1 MSAEYHRYTSN
12 GKGVYQAL
20 KDEIFARYGKEEGA
34 KIWKAFL
41 EDPDVTW
48 LKRPDGYPEGASS
61 WFTAAGD
68 RKFVNR
74 TLPKMMEHMDGDKID
89 KETTTS
95 PGKAVYE
102 DEDQVV
108 AEKKAEA
115 IDDIEARARLHYPA
129 EGSHGWN
136 HIQDVLANARR
147 MRRRKLLKKELAAIM
162 YHDSSLMT
170 GSRDMHAED
179 SSEIARK
186 ELAGLFRRRQLEDIV
201 NAIAHHRAS
210 YEGRRSSRL
219 EDLVAAADRP
229 VPDLGKQVAR
239 SWKYHEELGEPEELR
254 AKNVAAHLKEKYGH
268 GGYAYANAPKLYLK
282 TYGNELRDIMS
293 KFDGLTPEAVASM
306 MSGVPEKKASAK
318 IDIPALYEEV
328 RRAYSEIGYPVSGDH
343 LVISEQPTYVDGRP
357 VPADVMNPNESGGN
371 TQHDGTVRINPRYRA
386 VMRHWGLKGPG
397 RDFLRTII
405 GHEVGHHIDRTV
417 LGDRPEERRR
427 LLREIAKAKFH
438 TVYTDS
444 YGPDTDPRKL
454 DKELLAEYLAKM
466 VKRKLEKKAEQAPSE
481 EDLRRMY
488 DIVQSD
494 AKLTRRIEGL
504 GFGRDGEAYRK
515 AAIRLRVMELAKVLR
530 DGKMIRN
537 RIVHTPG
544 YIPSKQDA
552 DRALRQYT
560 DAHAGLTRFLNG
572 EEKSAEIKLRDGK
585 YSDVKKVYDALT
597 DEEKNF
603 VTPGRRVYKD
613 VPKFLAGR
621 TVAYEGRE
629 PMGFSDIYGL
639 NSDGSLRSSPNICLA
654 VSESARGQRLA
665 STMTKDVMRKVLERA
680 QELRREKGRRA
691 DKIKRFVWMALK
703 DNAASA
709 KAALKTGFKEQ
720 PSSQADSRKFTMSRR
735 EAERMT
741 QEDK

>member
-1 MSAEYHRYTSN
+1 MKQADVKKIDFPEDEQAGLSGQDSIVTHRVSDEADKFKAGDIVESPWGDKYEVSDRKDVSKVEDSPYYKELTDSQ
-12 GKGVYQAL
+12 KALLKVYNRIAVL
-20 KDEIFARYGKEEGA
+20 R
-34 KIWKAFL
+34 
-41 EDPDVTW
+41 
-48 LKRPDGYPEGASS
+48 LKR
-61 WFTAAGD
+61 
-68 RKFVNR
+68 
-74 TLPKMMEHMDGDKID
+74 
-89 KETTTS
+89 
-95 PGKAVYE
+95 
-102 DEDQVV
+102 Q
-108 AEKKAEA
+108 EKKAEA
-115 IDDIEARARLHYPA
+115 VDDIEAKARLHYPA

-147 MRRRKLLKKELAAIM
+147 MRRRELLKKELAAIM

-170 GSRDMHAED
+170 GSRDTHAED
-179 SSEIARK
+179 SSEIAKK
-186 ELAGLFRRRQLEDIV
+186 ELANIFGKKQLGDIV

-210 YEGRRSSRL
+210 YEGSRKSRL

-229 VPDLGKQVAR
+229 VPDIAKQVAR
-239 SWKYHEELGEPEELR
+239 SWKYHEELGEPEVLR
-254 AKNVAAHLKEKYGH
+254 AANVAAHLKEKYGH

-328 RRAYSEIGYPVSGDH
+328 RRAYADMGYPVSGDC
-343 LVISEQPTYVDGRP
+343 LVLSERPTYVDGRP
-357 VPADVMNPNESGGN
+357 VPADVINPNESGGN

-438 TVYTDS
+438 TMYTDS
-444 YGPDTDPRKL
+444 YGQDTDPRKL

-515 AAIRLRVMELAKVLR
+515 AAIRLRVMELARVLR
-530 DGKMIRN
+530 DGKRVRN
-537 RIVHTPG
+537 RIVHAPG

-552 DRALRQYT
+552 DRALRQYA

-572 EEKSAEIKLRDGK
+572 EER
-585 YSDVKKVYDALT
+585 
-597 DEEKNF
+597 
-603 VTPGRRVYKD
+603 
-613 VPKFLAGR
+613 
-621 TVAYEGRE
+621 
-629 PMGFSDIYGL
+629 M
-639 NSDGSLRSSPNICLA
+639 
-654 VSESARGQRLA
+654 
-665 STMTKDVMRKVLERA
+665 A
-680 QELRREKGRRA
+680 QEGE
-691 DKIKRFVWMALK
+691 
-703 DNAASA
+703 
-709 KAALKTGFKEQ
+709 
-720 PSSQADSRKFTMSRR
+720 
-735 EAERMT
+735 
-741 QEDK
+741 

>member
-1 MSAEYHRYTSN
+1 MKQADVKKIDFPEDEQAGLSGQDSIVTHRVSDEADKFKAGDIVESPWGDKYEVSDRKDVSKVEDSPYCKELTDSQ
-12 GKGVYQAL
+12 KALLKVYNRIAVL
-20 KDEIFARYGKEEGA
+20 R
-34 KIWKAFL
+34 
-41 EDPDVTW
+41 
-48 LKRPDGYPEGASS
+48 LKR
-61 WFTAAGD
+61 
-68 RKFVNR
+68 
-74 TLPKMMEHMDGDKID
+74 
-89 KETTTS
+89 
-95 PGKAVYE
+95 
-102 DEDQVV
+102 Q
-108 AEKKAEA
+108 EKKAEA
-115 IDDIEARARLHYPA
+115 ADDIEAKARLHYPV

-147 MRRRKLLKKELAAIM
+147 MRRRELLKKELAAIM

-170 GSRDMHAED
+170 GSRDTHAED

-186 ELAGLFRRRQLEDIV
+186 ELVGLFRRRQLEDIV

-229 VPDLGKQVAR
+229 VPDLAKQVAR

-254 AKNVAAHLKEKYGH
+254 AKNVSAHLKEKYGH

-293 KFDGLTPEAVASM
+293 RFDELTPDLVVDM
-306 MSGVPEKKASAK
+306 M
-318 IDIPALYEEV
+318 
-328 RRAYSEIGYPVSGDH
+328 
-343 LVISEQPTYVDGRP
+343 
-357 VPADVMNPNESGGN
+357 GG
-371 TQHDGTVRINPRYRA
+371 
-386 VMRHWGLKGPG
+386 
-397 RDFLRTII
+397 
-405 GHEVGHHIDRTV
+405 
-417 LGDRPEERRR
+417 
-427 LLREIAKAKFH
+427 
-438 TVYTDS
+438 
-444 YGPDTDPRKL
+444 
-454 DKELLAEYLAKM
+454 
-466 VKRKLEKKAEQAPSE
+466 EKKAEQSPSE

-530 DGKMIRN
+530 DGKRVRN
-537 RIVHTPG
+537 RIVHAPG
-544 YIPSKQDA
+544 YVPSKQDA
-552 DRALRQYT
+552 DRALQQYA

-680 QELRREKGRRA
+680 QELRKEKGRRA

-741 QEDK
+741 QEGK